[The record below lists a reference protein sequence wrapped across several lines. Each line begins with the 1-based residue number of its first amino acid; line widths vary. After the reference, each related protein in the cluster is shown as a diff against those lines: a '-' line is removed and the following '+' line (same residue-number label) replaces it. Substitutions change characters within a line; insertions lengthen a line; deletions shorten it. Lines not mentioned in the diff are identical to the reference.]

1 MNIYEKEEKLEL
13 TKQVAITEE
22 VYKILRKEKTK
33 QKISLAKIVCNLI
46 IEKYETTQDK
56 SGKN

>member
-1 MNIYEKEEKLEL
+1 MNIYEKEERLEL

>member
-1 MNIYEKEEKLEL
+1 MNIYGKEEKLEL

-56 SGKN
+56 SGEN